1 MPVKQEGFLLI
12 TFVANESGNLH
23 LRGSNTFVIYPF
35 GFWGNDSD
43 GIGLL
48 HEKLNFGKI

>member
-1 MPVKQEGFLLI
+1 MPARQEGFLLI
-12 TFVANESGNLH
+12 PFVTNESGNLH
-23 LRGSNTFVIYPF
+23 LRGSNYFVIYPF
-35 GFWGNDSD
+35 GFWGNVSD